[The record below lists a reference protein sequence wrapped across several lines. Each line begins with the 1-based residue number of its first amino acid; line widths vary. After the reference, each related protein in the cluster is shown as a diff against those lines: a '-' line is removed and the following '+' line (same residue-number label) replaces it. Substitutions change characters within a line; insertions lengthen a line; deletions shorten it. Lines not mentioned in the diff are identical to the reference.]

1 MTQLETTLQTIEPM
15 NNYYKTQSLKTIE
28 SYIDKYNQQKN
39 IDNFMRVYDFIG
51 DLNSYEV
58 EMNIVLD
65 KVDKGKYTANYEYN
79 LYDPDNNDEYI
90 KTYELERTIEI
101 YS

>member
-1 MTQLETTLQTIEPM
+1 MTQLETTLQSIEPM
-15 NNYYKTQSLKTIE
+15 NNHYKTQSLKTIE
-28 SYIDKYNQQKN
+28 LYINEYNQQKN

-79 LYDPDNNDEYI
+79 LYDTDNNDEYI

-101 YS
+101 E